1 MLDLSDKSALAK
13 ASQEA
18 LQESLSHCPA
28 GFVEDATK
36 AFGVQV
42 EFFPMAAMAAR
53 AQPEPSA
60 AAAAAAVAYLDVGTE
75 RASTEVAKR
84 ASRGLYQAGEETLP
98 TQAPLK

>member
-1 MLDLSDKSALAK
+1 MVDLSDKSALAK

-60 AAAAAAVAYLDVGTE
+60 AAASAAAYLDVGTE

-84 ASRGLYQAGEETLP
+84 ASRGLHQAGEETLP
-98 TQAPLK
+98 SQAPLK